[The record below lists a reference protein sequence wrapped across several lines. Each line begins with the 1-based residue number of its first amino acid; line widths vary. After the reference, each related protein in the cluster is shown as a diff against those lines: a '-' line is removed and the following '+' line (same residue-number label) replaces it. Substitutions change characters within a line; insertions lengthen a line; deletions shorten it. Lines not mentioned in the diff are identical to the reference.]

1 MVWAITIVA
10 VTIEVLI
17 CITFLFSIRHI
28 QVEHAAREKS
38 IAELRKMV
46 HETMAGSR
54 KKDQGRHK
62 RSGGPELAGEG
73 IGTRVPVL
81 IE

>member
-1 MVWAITIVA
+1 VVWAITIVA
-10 VTIEVLI
+10 VAIEVLI
-17 CITFLFSIRHI
+17 FIAFLFSIRHI

-46 HETMAGSR
+46 HETMTGSR
-54 KKDQGRHK
+54 KKEQDRHK
-62 RSGGPELAGEG
+62 RSGGPELGGEE
-73 IGTRVPVL
+73 IATRVPVL